1 MKWVALVVAILAA
14 AVSPIGEAAGH
25 EVRPG
30 YLELRELHAGRFH
43 MLWKVPALGALRLGI
58 TPQFPAFCHLDAAP
72 TSMQAGDAF
81 IESGRIRCERTLR
94 GEPVAIRGLDATM
107 TDVLVRVEA
116 LDGTVQNV
124 LLSPASPSFVVTSV
138 PDRLDVLATYL
149 RLGIEHIL
157 TGPDHLLFVLC
168 LLLLVPSL
176 GKLLAT
182 VTAFTLAHSLT
193 LGAAT
198 LGFIDVPAPPIE
210 AMIALSIVF
219 LAAELLRGDAGRSAI
234 TRSYPWLLAFSFG
247 LLHGLGFAGALAEI
261 GLPHGEIP
269 AALFAFNIGVEL
281 GQLAFIGGVL
291 AAIRIGR
298 MLVTSTPV
306 SFQHWAAYGIGSVAS
321 FWLLQRILAIL

>member
-1 MKWVALVVAILAA
+1 MKWLALVVALLVA
-14 AVSPIGEAAGH
+14 AVSSVGEAAGH

-30 YLELRELHAGRFH
+30 YLELRELQAGTFH

-58 TPQFPAFCHLDAAP
+58 SPRFPDFCRMEAAP
-72 TSMQAGDAF
+72 TTMQTGDAF
-81 IESGRIRCERTLR
+81 IESGRLRCERTLR
-94 GEPVAIRGLDATM
+94 GEPIAIHGLDATM

-116 LDGTVQNV
+116 LDGTVENV
-124 LLSPASPSFVVTSV
+124 LLSPTSPSFVVSSV
-138 PDRLDVLATYL
+138 PGRRDVLATYL

-182 VTAFTLAHSLT
+182 VTAFTLAHSLS
-193 LGAAT
+193 LAAAT
-198 LGFIDVPAPPIE
+198 LGFIHVPSPPIE

-219 LAAELLRGDAGRSAI
+219 LAAELLRGDAGRSAM
-234 TRSYPWLLAFSFG
+234 TRGYPWLLAFSFG

-281 GQLAFIGGVL
+281 GQLAFIGAVL

-298 MLVTSTPV
+298 MLVTSTRVP
-306 SFQHWAAYGIGSVAS
+306 FQHWAAYGIGSVAF
-321 FWLLQRILAIL
+321 FWLLERILAIL

>member
-1 MKWVALVVAILAA
+1 M
-14 AVSPIGEAAGH
+14 
-25 EVRPG
+25 PG
-30 YLELRELHAGRFH
+30 
-43 MLWKVPALGALRLGI
+43 
-58 TPQFPAFCHLDAAP
+58 
-72 TSMQAGDAF
+72 
-81 IESGRIRCERTLR
+81 
-94 GEPVAIRGLDATM
+94 
-107 TDVLVRVEA
+107 
-116 LDGTVQNV
+116 
-124 LLSPASPSFVVTSV
+124 
-138 PDRLDVLATYL
+138 RLDVLATYL

-198 LGFIDVPAPPIE
+198 LGFIDLPAPPIE

-291 AAIRIGR
+291 AAICIGR

-306 SFQHWAAYGIGSVAS
+306 SFHHWAAYGIGSVAS
-321 FWLLQRILAIL
+321 LVAQRILRPFYSALTPGSGFSSS